1 MKNISIFSLLLSLL
15 TLCSCQDL
23 AIEPNVPSVYTSDAD
38 NISSTSATLYGYYSS
53 MHVGSSA
60 SPLCYFAVSESQLSL
75 ENYSYVEYGGDSYSV
90 TTYIGDMS
98 ETKYNNSDSWLLE
111 LSGLSPNTTYY
122 YFFALVHGNSEV
134 ISEISNFTTDNT
146 PPTLK
151 RFSIDM
157 DNCYYSKGYVYYQM
171 TAKMDASLFDYA
183 DGNECGVYLRS
194 SDGQYEQFIPTYD
207 NGSTFTVTA
216 AVPKVI
222 YDLYPST
229 WYSWA
234 NTGSMEYGIYIKEH
248 DTYNIL
254 YREVFDGFE
263 YEKQPSITFTYLNRT
278 SDENYYYSE
287 NLDRKASYEYT
298 VEVSGALFMEQ
309 IYESCIGNW
318 SDNVTDYFYEDIY
331 DGSYSSSWS
340 IYYSSSTSS
349 LTNYKEVNAIL
360 SNYSILPSDN
370 CIAFYISSGTCYIY
384 LYDGS
389 DRQNSI
395 ARTSVLNTDE
405 KMGVA
410 MTDRLSQY

>member
-23 AIEPNVPSVYTSDAD
+23 AIEPNVPSVYTSAAD

-75 ENYSYVEYGGDSYSV
+75 ENYSYVEYGGDSNSV

-98 ETKYNNSDSWLLE
+98 ETKYNNSDSWFLE

-216 AVPKVI
+216 AVPKSM
-222 YDLYPST
+222 YDLYPDT

-234 NTGSMEYGIYIKEH
+234 TTGEMEYGIYVK
-248 DTYNIL
+248 DQDMYNIF
-254 YREVFDGFE
+254 YREVFDGLE
-263 YEKQPSITFTYLNRT
+263 YEKQPSITFTDLNQT
-278 SDENYYYSE
+278 SDEDYYSE
-287 NLDRKASYEYT
+287 KWDRKAGYKYT

-309 IYESCIGNW
+309 IYESCLGNW
-318 SDNVTDYFYEDIY
+318 SDDVTDYFYEDIY
-331 DGSYSSSWS
+331 DGSYSSSWT
-340 IYYSSSTSS
+340 IFYSSSTSS
-349 LTNYKEVNAIL
+349 HTNYKEVNAIL
-360 SNYSILPSDN
+360 SDYSILPSDN
-370 CIAFYISSGTCYIY
+370 CIAFYVGSGTCYID
-384 LYDGS
+384 LYYGS